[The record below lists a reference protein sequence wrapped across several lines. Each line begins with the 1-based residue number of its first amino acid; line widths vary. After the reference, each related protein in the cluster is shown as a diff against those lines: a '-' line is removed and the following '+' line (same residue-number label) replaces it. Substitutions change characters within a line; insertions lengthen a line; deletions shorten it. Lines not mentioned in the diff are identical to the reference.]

1 MRSGECRFE
10 FNSLDQVVSCS
21 TRLSATEMSGTLII
35 GYGNP
40 LREDDG
46 VGWQVA
52 DQLLKNSEGSIK
64 VLTAHTLAPTDL
76 TEDSRPRVRLI
87 PAVSALRS

>member
-1 MRSGECRFE
+1 MP
-10 FNSLDQVVSCS
+10 
-21 TRLSATEMSGTLII
+21 GTLII

-64 VLTAHTLAPTDL
+64 VLTAHQLTPELAEPI
-76 TEDSRPRVRLI
+76 S
-87 PAVSALRS
+87 